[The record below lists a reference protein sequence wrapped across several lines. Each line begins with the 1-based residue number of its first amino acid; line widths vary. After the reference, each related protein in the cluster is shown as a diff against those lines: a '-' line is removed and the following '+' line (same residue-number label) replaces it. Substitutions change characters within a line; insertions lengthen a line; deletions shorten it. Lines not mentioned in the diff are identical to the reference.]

1 VRGEAPDPNPA
12 PRKKQHSGLPAF
24 SSHITSV
31 AHVLD
36 LSLLE
41 GNKTDLLQAYDR
53 ARSSQQ
59 AG

>member
-41 GNKTDLLQAYDR
+41 GN
-53 ARSSQQ
+53 
-59 AG
+59 